1 MAATDHVRN
10 TPVVGRKVKDEV
22 ESVSIESDK

>member
-1 MAATDHVRN
+1 MDHVWN
-10 TPVVGRKVKDEV
+10 TSVVGRKVKDEV